1 MVNGHVL
8 YYGGKNRLFYCRS
21 GICSRVIFIWGNFT
35 SYFFQ
40 SNDKWVYAFKRNI
53 FIFKFYI
60 LLLFYIKIFFFLQQN
75 MTCIF
80 TDTQNN
86 LFSVSILLHYKFQS
100 MMNNSSF
107 ISSSV
112 KELQAISKRIKI
124 FEYLKNY
131 VTSNGF
137 IFLQE
142 THSSVKDEKL
152 WNDEFEGQLFFSH
165 GKTNS
170 CGVAIGFV
178 GTKALNILNITRDNL
193 GRILVIE
200 VKIDDSV
207 FVLIN
212 IYNANTESEQLHTL
226 NDLVNILETIEDIQN
241 KSVVLGGDFNVIL
254 NPSLDSE
261 GG

>member
-1 MVNGHVL
+1 M
-8 YYGGKNRLFYCRS
+8 
-21 GICSRVIFIWGNFT
+21 
-35 SYFFQ
+35 
-40 SNDKWVYAFKRNI
+40 
-53 FIFKFYI
+53 
-60 LLLFYIKIFFFLQQN
+60 
-75 MTCIF
+75 
-80 TDTQNN
+80 NN
-86 LFSVSILLHYKFQS
+86 LR
-100 MMNNSSF
+100 F
-107 ISSSV
+107 ISNNV
-112 KELQAISKRIKI
+112 KRLQAISKRIKI
-124 FEYLKNY
+124 FKYLKNY
-131 VTSNGF
+131 V

-178 GTKALNILNITRDNL
+178 GTKALNILNIKRDNL

-226 NDLVNILETIEDIQN
+226 NDLINILETFEDIQD
-241 KSVVLGGDFNVIL
+241 KSVVLGGDFNVIF

-261 GG
+261 GGKPVITKENISKVNTINIKSRPL

>member
-1 MVNGHVL
+1 M
-8 YYGGKNRLFYCRS
+8 
-21 GICSRVIFIWGNFT
+21 
-35 SYFFQ
+35 
-40 SNDKWVYAFKRNI
+40 
-53 FIFKFYI
+53 
-60 LLLFYIKIFFFLQQN
+60 
-75 MTCIF
+75 
-80 TDTQNN
+80 NN
-86 LFSVSILLHYKFQS
+86 L
-100 MMNNSSF
+100 SF
-107 ISSSV
+107 ISNNV
-112 KELQAISKRIKI
+112 KGLQAISKRIKI

-178 GTKALNILNITRDNL
+178 GKKALNILNIKRDNL

-212 IYNANTESEQLHTL
+212 IYNVNTQPEQLYTL
-226 NDLVNILETIEDIQN
+226 NDLINILETLKILKI
-241 KSVVLGGDFNVIL
+241 KVLY
-254 NPSLDSE
+254 
-261 GG
+261 

>member
-1 MVNGHVL
+1 M
-8 YYGGKNRLFYCRS
+8 
-21 GICSRVIFIWGNFT
+21 
-35 SYFFQ
+35 
-40 SNDKWVYAFKRNI
+40 
-53 FIFKFYI
+53 
-60 LLLFYIKIFFFLQQN
+60 
-75 MTCIF
+75 
-80 TDTQNN
+80 NN
-86 LFSVSILLHYKFQS
+86 L
-100 MMNNSSF
+100 SF
-107 ISSSV
+107 ISNNV
-112 KELQAISKRIKI
+112 KRLQAISKRIKI
-124 FEYLKNY
+124 FKYLKNY
-131 VTSNGF
+131 V

-226 NDLVNILETIEDIQN
+226 NDLINILETFEDIEN
-241 KSVVLGGDFNVIL
+241 KSVVLSGDFNVIL
-254 NPSLDSE
+254 NPSLDSY
-261 GG
+261 GGKPVITKKTIVKLLQITENLDLCDAWRIRNPKKKRFTFRQHHSTGFIQRHLDCFFVSNFLQESIKSADTLAAFSTDHSPITLSHLLQRTSEI

>member
-1 MVNGHVL
+1 
-8 YYGGKNRLFYCRS
+8 
-21 GICSRVIFIWGNFT
+21 
-35 SYFFQ
+35 
-40 SNDKWVYAFKRNI
+40 
-53 FIFKFYI
+53 
-60 LLLFYIKIFFFLQQN
+60 
-75 MTCIF
+75 
-80 TDTQNN
+80 
-86 LFSVSILLHYKFQS
+86 
-100 MMNNSSF
+100 MMNNLSF
-107 ISSSV
+107 ISNNV
-112 KELQAISKRIKI
+112 KGLQAISKRIKI

-152 WNDEFEGQLFFSH
+152 WIDEFEGQLFFSH

-178 GTKALNILNITRDNL
+178 GKKALNILNIKRDNL

-212 IYNANTESEQLHTL
+212 IYNANT
-226 NDLVNILETIEDIQN
+226 
-241 KSVVLGGDFNVIL
+241 
-254 NPSLDSE
+254 
-261 GG
+261 

>member
-1 MVNGHVL
+1 
-8 YYGGKNRLFYCRS
+8 
-21 GICSRVIFIWGNFT
+21 
-35 SYFFQ
+35 
-40 SNDKWVYAFKRNI
+40 
-53 FIFKFYI
+53 
-60 LLLFYIKIFFFLQQN
+60 
-75 MTCIF
+75 
-80 TDTQNN
+80 
-86 LFSVSILLHYKFQS
+86 
-100 MMNNSSF
+100 MMNNLSL
-107 ISSSV
+107 ISNNV
-112 KELQAISKRIKI
+112 KGFEAISKRIKI
-124 FEYLKNY
+124 FDYLKNY

-152 WNDEFEGQLFFSH
+152 WIDEFEGQLFFSH

-178 GTKALNILNITRDNL
+178 GKKALNILNIKHNL

-226 NDLVNILETIEDIQN
+226 N
-241 KSVVLGGDFNVIL
+241 KHSRSF
-254 NPSLDSE
+254 
-261 GG
+261 

>member
-1 MVNGHVL
+1 
-8 YYGGKNRLFYCRS
+8 
-21 GICSRVIFIWGNFT
+21 
-35 SYFFQ
+35 
-40 SNDKWVYAFKRNI
+40 
-53 FIFKFYI
+53 
-60 LLLFYIKIFFFLQQN
+60 
-75 MTCIF
+75 
-80 TDTQNN
+80 
-86 LFSVSILLHYKFQS
+86 
-100 MMNNSSF
+100 MMNNLSF
-107 ISSSV
+107 ISNNDKS
-112 KELQAISKRIKI
+112 LQAISKRIKI

-178 GTKALNILNITRDNL
+178 AKKALNILNIKRANL

-200 VKIDDSV
+200 VKIDQSA

-212 IYNANTESEQLHTL
+212 IYKANTDSEQLHTL
-226 NDLVNILETIEDIQN
+226 NDLINIPENFEDIQN

-254 NPSLDSE
+254 NPSLDLEVGKPVIKKKTIAKLIQITENLDLCDNWRIGNSKRKRFTFRQHHSTSFVQRRLDYFFVSNFLQ
-261 GG
+261 

>member
-1 MVNGHVL
+1 M
-8 YYGGKNRLFYCRS
+8 
-21 GICSRVIFIWGNFT
+21 
-35 SYFFQ
+35 
-40 SNDKWVYAFKRNI
+40 
-53 FIFKFYI
+53 
-60 LLLFYIKIFFFLQQN
+60 
-75 MTCIF
+75 
-80 TDTQNN
+80 NN
-86 LFSVSILLHYKFQS
+86 L
-100 MMNNSSF
+100 SF
-107 ISSSV
+107 ISNNV
-112 KELQAISKRIKI
+112 KGLQAISKQIKI
-124 FEYLKNY
+124 FEYLKNC
-131 VTSNGF
+131 VTSNGV

-193 GRILVIE
+193 GRILVTE

-226 NDLVNILETIEDIQN
+226 NDLVNILETIEDI
-241 KSVVLGGDFNVIL
+241 
-254 NPSLDSE
+254 
-261 GG
+261 